1 MESKNKLINLAIIT
15 GTFIICV
22 IIIMLLANILSIMK
36 YKDATFYVIDNDKI
50 PTITTVVGKRKLYY
64 YKNYTNSE
72 NDTKIFKYKNAI
84 GAKYDIND
92 YINFLKEKYNFVYT
106 SNINLNSDDG
116 KIQLSKD
123 SVDDNEII
131 IMDIT
136 YNKDSYEIKITKGL
150 GKLNF

>member
-1 MESKNKLINLAIIT
+1 MENKNRLINLGIIT
-15 GTFIICV
+15 GTFIICI
-22 IIIMLLANILSIMK
+22 IIIMLLANTLSIMK
-36 YKDATFYVIDNDKI
+36 YKDATFYIIDNDKI

-64 YKNYTNSE
+64 YKTYTDGN
-72 NDTKIFKYKNAI
+72 NDVKIFRYKNVI

-116 KIQLSKD
+116 RLQLSKD

-136 YNKDSYEIKITKGL
+136 YEKNSYEIKITKGI